1 MTYSPD
7 ISKDGWEI
15 VDRLV
20 LKQSG
25 TVTGGQIWQDI
36 ARDSFGQIETAN
48 GQTETA
54 KCILEFQQC
63 TGYC

>member
-1 MTYSPD
+1 MTYSRD
-7 ISKDGWEI
+7 IYKDGWEI

-25 TVTGGQIWQDI
+25 TVTHGQVWQDI
-36 ARDSFGQIETAN
+36 ARDSY

-54 KCILEFQQC
+54 N
-63 TGYC
+63 G

>member
-1 MTYSPD
+1 MTYSRD

-36 ARDSFGQIETAN
+36 ARDSYGQIETAKYI
-48 GQTETA
+48 Q
-54 KCILEFQQC
+54 EFQQC
-63 TGYC
+63 TDGHC